1 MSEEDDTPSSCDENL
16 SITDVPSW
24 LQGLND
30 GSERNN
36 RRKSLE
42 CSSIRISIDDTEL
55 AGVGEQYILF
65 VIRVSP
71 GLKSWII
78 KRRYSDFKI
87 LHKSLS
93 QHISSDILA
102 KLPPKRYLFSSIE
115 SKFVE
120 ERRRQLQIYLSAIV
134 SIPNSWKRSE
144 LARFLDNDSNS
155 LIFLW
160 NFERMRKMHDALST
174 MTIENKSETAK
185 LTTKLNNAREQ
196 VKYLQERISRMEMLF
211 LQHASGMAIS
221 TFSPKLIRSISC
233 EDTNKSVTSD
243 TSGQQRSHSNNANI
257 ISCGNNDFKIG
268 EIYSSSPNSHLS
280 TETSDSIETINS
292 TTEKEK
298 YIINNK
304 LGVENELEAA
314 FLELTTS
321 DKMDLENLK
330 IVIDMASSGRL
341 LSVDNILNDSSD
353 RISMKS
359 IQEVKN
365 VALSIKLQECM
376 RLSEQILE
384 KSDDI
389 SDSTSTSIEIESC
402 VDTISVFNDFHIS
415 DYLPQKNSL
424 YSSSNSIVDALI
436 PTAESIEYRMQIYHY
451 IRGIIGS
458 TLHGAFCFP
467 VGSFTSNTFLP
478 NGDIDITIF
487 LHYSSDNDSWF
498 AKINEALCYST
509 FDQRVVA
516 TAQYDNRMVVQSV
529 NFVNADV
536 KLVKASINNINVDIS
551 CGQIGGLY
559 SQALIEKLDIYIGK
573 NHLLKRSI
581 ILIKAWAYYESG
593 RYADGNMLG
602 AIEGRFSTWPFI
614 VTILF
619 IFNKFGAMIECPF
632 IALGYWLEYLSTFDW
647 TNHALTIDGPVSV
660 IDLSPIS
667 SYDTVK
673 CNHYPIEI
681 IRELQIRCENTRIAA
696 CDMSETRNLDPSYLK
711 STYVFGDTTNFYKRG
726 FLNIIDPISVKIN
739 VSRSVSID
747 GARAIIS
754 MFKAGFSDYV
764 STVKNCDLS
773 NLGDEAISRH
783 MLSNTICNIQQQ
795 RNLVIRRLPLIEL
808 DLLGNQLDQIE
819 ISIQHAEL
827 VLGLVL
833 HESALLRICARL
845 LIDNNPLPIGEIG
858 KLLTQIFKTDLIIK
872 KIKESYGG
880 LKKLIELS
888 SNSNKVKIQLL
899 LDHPFNPTAQ
909 VVFTESTNSTYNR
922 SNNKLKF
929 DHEYDYFLNARS
941 SNKDVTSKYK
951 GSHGNQKGSRS
962 KK

>member
-1 MSEEDDTPSSCDENL
+1 MSEEDENPSSCDENL

-24 LQGLND
+24 LQGLSD

-93 QHISSDILA
+93 QYISSDILA
-102 KLPPKRYLFSSIE
+102 KLPPKRYFFSSTE

-120 ERRRQLQIYLSAIV
+120 ERRLQLQKYLSAIV

-185 LTTKLNNAREQ
+185 LTTELNNAREQ

-233 EDTNKSVTSD
+233 EDTNKSVTSE
-243 TSGQQRSHSNNANI
+243 SSSQQRSYSNNANI
-257 ISCGNNDFKIG
+257 ISSDNNDVKVG
-268 EIYSSSPNSHLS
+268 EICSPSPNSHLS

-292 TTEKEK
+292 ITEKEK
-298 YIINNK
+298 YTVNK
-304 LGVENELEAA
+304 SLCVENELEAA

-321 DKMDLENLK
+321 DDMDLENLK
-330 IVIDMASSGRL
+330 IVIDMASSARL
-341 LSVDNILNDSSD
+341 LSVDTILNDSSD
-353 RISMKS
+353 RLSMKS
-359 IQEVKN
+359 TQEVKN

-384 KSDDI
+384 KSDDNAN
-389 SDSTSTSIEIESC
+389 STSIEIEC
-402 VDTISVFNDFHIS
+402 CHIDTISVVNDFHLA
-415 DYLPQKNSL
+415 DYMPQKDSL
-424 YSSSNSIVDALI
+424 YNSSNSIVDALI
-436 PTAESIEYRMQIYHY
+436 PTTETIEYRMQIYHY

-458 TLHGAFCFP
+458 TLYGAICFP

-509 FDQRVVA
+509 FNQRVVG
-516 TAQYDNRMVVQSV
+516 TDQYDNRMIVQSV

-536 KLVKASINNINVDIS
+536 KLVKARINNINVDIS

-619 IFNKFGAMIECPF
+619 IFNKFGTVIECPL

-647 TNHALTIDGPVSV
+647 TNHALTISGPVSV
-660 IDLSPIS
+660 IDLTPIL
-667 SYDTVK
+667 SYNTVK
-673 CNHYPIEI
+673 CNYFPIEI
-681 IRELQIRCENTRIAA
+681 IDELQTRCENTRLAA
-696 CDMSETRNLDPSYLK
+696 CDMSEIRNLDPSYLR

-726 FLNIIDPISVKIN
+726 FLNIIDPISRKIN

-747 GARAIIS
+747 GARAITN

-764 STVKNCDLS
+764 SIIKSCDIS
-773 NLGDEAISRH
+773 NLGDEAITRH
-783 MLSNTICNIQQQ
+783 MFSNTICNIQQQ
-795 RNLVIRRLPLIEL
+795 RNLVTRCLPSIEL

-827 VLGLVL
+827 VLGLIL

-845 LIDNNPLPIGEIG
+845 LIDNNSLPIGEIG
-858 KLLTQIFKTDLIIK
+858 KLLSSLFNTDLIIK

-888 SNSNKVKIQLL
+888 PISNKVKIQLL
-899 LDHPFNPTAQ
+899 SDHPFNPTAQ
-909 VVFTESTNSTYNR
+909 VIFAESNGTMYNR
-922 SNNKLKF
+922 KNNQLKF

-941 SNKDVTSKYK
+941 SKDITNKYK